1 MAKSILTFNDGTN
14 NYVLKFGT
22 STTTT
27 NTGTGKLSD
36 CSYSSSQIGTGDYY
50 LHSFTGLRYN
60 YDLTNISNV
69 ANAAQ
74 FEVKSVYFND
84 LVGKKDITDYTV
96 LGKNLTINNL
106 PTYASGST
114 AAGKTNIFIEVEY
127 ISGGYKIISGPTE

>member
-1 MAKSILTFNDGTN
+1 M
-14 NYVLKFGT
+14 
-22 STTTT
+22 
-27 NTGTGKLSD
+27 
-36 CSYSSSQIGTGDYY
+36 
-50 LHSFTGLRYN
+50 HSFTGLPYN
-60 YDLTNISNV
+60 YNLTNINNV

-96 LGKNLTINNL
+96 LGTNLTINSL
-106 PTYASGST
+106 PTYASGNT